1 MISPAFMVRMCA
13 EAPSI
18 LSMRL
23 KELKDELDKRGVTWR
38 GIAFEKEEL
47 ARLLVDARSRPPAP
61 SAPPPT
67 PQAPTS
73 SPPPSSAAKAA
84 QDAAW
89 ASRSSMGNVETMKV
103 ADIKAELKSLG
114 VDTSALF
121 EKTELVAA
129 LIKARASKPPKPP
142 DDDVIEVE
150 TRTMPP
156 KGASKS
162 GMPGGMGGMG
172 GMPGGMSGM
181 GGLGDILSGLGGMG
195 GMGGMPGGM
204 GGMPGGMGGMPGGMG
219 GMPGGMGGMPGG
231 MGGMGGLGDILNGM
245 GGMGGMPGGMGGM
258 QQMMAKMM
266 SNPRAMALMQKAQ
279 TNPKIMKALQDV
291 QTNGPSA
298 MQKYAGDPEVMAVVK
313 ELQEIMS
320 S

>member
-1 MISPAFMVRMCA
+1 MCT

-67 PQAPTS
+67 PQAPTP
-73 SPPPSSAAKAA
+73 SPPPPSAAKAA

-150 TRTMPP
+150 TRTMPK
-156 KGASKS
+156 KGASAGGTS

-172 GMPGGMSGM
+172 GMPGGMGGM

-195 GMGGMPGGM
+195 GMGGMPGGL
-204 GGMPGGMGGMPGGMG
+204 
-219 GMPGGMGGMPGG
+219 
-231 MGGMGGLGDILNGM
+231 GGMGGLGDMLNGM
-245 GGMGGMPGGMGGM
+245 GGMGGMPGGTPGGMGGM
-258 QQMMAKMM
+258 QQMMTKMM
-266 SNPRAMALMQKAQ
+266 SNPRAIALMQKAQ

>member
-1 MISPAFMVRMCA
+1 
-13 EAPSI
+13 
-18 LSMRL
+18 MRL

-73 SPPPSSAAKAA
+73 SPPPPSAAKAA

-219 GMPGGMGGMPGG
+219 GM
-231 MGGMGGLGDILNGM
+231 
-245 GGMGGMPGGMGGM
+245 

>member
-114 VDTSALF
+114 VGTSALF

-172 GMPGGMSGM
+172 GMPGGM
-181 GGLGDILSGLGGMG
+181 
-195 GMGGMPGGM
+195 
-204 GGMPGGMGGMPGGMG
+204 
-219 GMPGGMGGMPGG
+219 GGMPGG
-231 MGGMGGLGDILNGM
+231 MGGMGGMGDILNGM

>member
-219 GMPGGMGGMPGG
+219 GI
-231 MGGMGGLGDILNGM
+231 GGLGDILNGM

>member
-1 MISPAFMVRMCA
+1 MCA

-67 PQAPTS
+67 PQAPTP
-73 SPPPSSAAKAA
+73 SPPPPSAAKAA

-219 GMPGGMGGMPGG
+219 GM
-231 MGGMGGLGDILNGM
+231 GGLGDILNGM

>member
-73 SPPPSSAAKAA
+73 SPPPPSAAKAA

-204 GGMPGGMGGMPGGMG
+204 GGMPGGLGGMPGGL
-219 GMPGGMGGMPGG
+219 
-231 MGGMGGLGDILNGM
+231 GGMGGLGDFLNGM

>member
-219 GMPGGMGGMPGG
+219 GM
-231 MGGMGGLGDILNGM
+231 GGLGDILNGL

>member
-47 ARLLVDARSRPPAP
+47 ARLLGDARSRPPAP

-73 SPPPSSAAKAA
+73 SPPPPSAAKAA

-181 GGLGDILSGLGGMG
+181 GGLGDIL
-195 GMGGMPGGM
+195 
-204 GGMPGGMGGMPGGMG
+204 
-219 GMPGGMGGMPGG
+219 
-231 MGGMGGLGDILNGM
+231 NGM

>member
-73 SPPPSSAAKAA
+73 SPPPPSAAKAA

-172 GMPGGMSGM
+172 GMPGGMRGM

-204 GGMPGGMGGMPGGMG
+204 GGMPGGMGGMPG
-219 GMPGGMGGMPGG
+219 
-231 MGGMGGLGDILNGM
+231 GM

>member
-73 SPPPSSAAKAA
+73 SPPPPSAAKAA

-204 GGMPGGMGGMPGGMG
+204 GGMPGGMGGMPGG
-219 GMPGGMGGMPGG
+219 
-231 MGGMGGLGDILNGM
+231 LGDILNGM

>member
-73 SPPPSSAAKAA
+73 SPPPPSAAKAA

-219 GMPGGMGGMPGG
+219 GV
-231 MGGMGGLGDILNGM
+231 GGLGDILNGM

>member
-1 MISPAFMVRMCA
+1 MLMLPLTSRMPMISPAFMVRMCA

-73 SPPPSSAAKAA
+73 SPPPPSAAKAA

-204 GGMPGGMGGMPGGMG
+204 GGMPGGMGGM
-219 GMPGGMGGMPGG
+219 
-231 MGGMGGLGDILNGM
+231 GGLGDILNGM

>member
-73 SPPPSSAAKAA
+73 SPPPPSAAKAA

-219 GMPGGMGGMPGG
+219 GI
-231 MGGMGGLGDILNGM
+231 GGLGDILNGM

>member
-73 SPPPSSAAKAA
+73 SPPPPSAAKAA

-219 GMPGGMGGMPGG
+219 GL
-231 MGGMGGLGDILNGM
+231 GGLGDFLNGM

>member
-1 MISPAFMVRMCA
+1 MCA

-47 ARLLVDARSRPPAP
+47 ARLLVDARSRPPAS

-67 PQAPTS
+67 PQATTP
-73 SPPPSSAAKAA
+73 SPPPPSAAKAA

-129 LIKARASKPPKPP
+129 LIKARASKPPTPP

-150 TRTMPP
+150 TRTMPK
-156 KGASKS
+156 KGASAGGTS

-172 GMPGGMSGM
+172 
-181 GGLGDILSGLGGMG
+181 
-195 GMGGMPGGM
+195 
-204 GGMPGGMGGMPGGMG
+204 
-219 GMPGGMGGMPGG
+219 
-231 MGGMGGLGDILNGM
+231 
-245 GGMGGMPGGMGGM
+245 
-258 QQMMAKMM
+258 
-266 SNPRAMALMQKAQ
+266 
-279 TNPKIMKALQDV
+279 
-291 QTNGPSA
+291 
-298 MQKYAGDPEVMAVVK
+298 
-313 ELQEIMS
+313 
-320 S
+320 

>member
-47 ARLLVDARSRPPAP
+47 ARLLGDARSRPPAP

-219 GMPGGMGGMPGG
+219 GM
-231 MGGMGGLGDILNGM
+231 GGLGDILNGM

>member
-73 SPPPSSAAKAA
+73 SPPPPSAAKAA

-219 GMPGGMGGMPGG
+219 GMPGGMGGM
-231 MGGMGGLGDILNGM
+231 GGLGDILNGM